1 MSEFVETA
9 FSPTAMPATVLLLV
23 VALYWFV
30 AVVGGL
36 GLDFL
41 DLDLDFDTDFDA
53 DTSFDTVMSVGAVS
67 LRFLNIGQLPIN
79 IWVSI
84 FAIAFWLLAMMWRS
98 PEELLDG
105 FTLTTPEDID
115 AKVVQLSAAAAIS
128 ETAAINIA
136 DLR

>member
-30 AVVGGL
+30 AVIGGL

-53 DTSFDTVMSVGAVS
+53 DTSFDTVMSVGAVT

-79 IWVSI
+79 IWVSV
-84 FAIAFWLLAMMWRS
+84 FSVAFWVISMNSCA
-98 PEELLDG
+98 
-105 FTLTTPEDID
+105 
-115 AKVVQLSAAAAIS
+115 SA
-128 ETAAINIA
+128 
-136 DLR
+136 L